1 MNDLLDP
8 IRGIPVDL
16 ELVRRE
22 LDVDLPTARY
32 LVRTGLITTDG
43 ARVLRRGP
51 TTGTCATA
59 AAKAAAIRLLEGR
72 TVRTVRVR
80 LPVGTVI
87 GVRISRVGGDPSE
100 ARVRKPGS
108 DDHVDVT
115 TGVTIAARVEETGSE
130 GVEIRAGRGV
140 GETPSGKP
148 AISEAVREQIVDNL
162 RYLVDSYGVGLRVTI
177 EVPDGEEIARK
188 TLAHRHGIE
197 GGISILGT
205 KGLVD
210 PNSEEAIEGSIR
222 SDLRYVERVPCLV
235 TGYRTMDRARR
246 LGIPS
251 RDIVNCHGRY
261 DLALEA
267 VKTGVPAD
275 GEVKRFDAVLIFGM
289 PGKLLK
295 LAAGAYNTHAKVADA
310 RRESLVTRLVEIGRP
325 DLAVEAARHEG
336 LISEFLR
343 SLDPDVRRELFE
355 RVCELVEE
363 RVSSDHDLECG
374 CALYFRADD
383 SEEVVEGEGWKR
395 LVRGYDDDLIGRPK
409 G

>member
-1 MNDLLDP
+1 MSSILDP

-22 LDVDLPTARY
+22 LNVDLPTARY

-72 TVRTVRVR
+72 TVRIVRVR
-80 LPVGTVI
+80 LPIGTVV
-87 GVRISRVGGDPSE
+87 GVRVSRVDGYPPE
-100 ARVRKPGS
+100 ARVKKPGN
-108 DDHVDVT
+108 DDRVDVT
-115 TGVTIAARVEETGSE
+115 AGVTIAARVEETGSQ
-130 GVEIRAGRGV
+130 GIEIRAGRGV
-140 GETPSGKP
+140 GETPPGEP
-148 AISEAVREQIVDNL
+148 AISEAAREQIIDNL
-162 RYLVDSYGVGLRVTI
+162 RYLADSYGIGLRVTI

-188 TLAHRHGIE
+188 TLAHRHGVE

-222 SDLRYVERVPCLV
+222 SDLRYVGRFPCLV

-251 RDIVNCHGRY
+251 RDIINCHGRY

-275 GEVKRFDAVLIFGM
+275 GEVKRFGAVLIFGM

-295 LAAGAYNTHAKVADA
+295 LAAGVYNTHAKVADA

-325 DLAVEAARHEG
+325 DIAVKAMRHEG

-343 SLDPDVRRELFE
+343 GLDPDVRRKLFE

-363 RVSSDHDLECG
+363 RVSSDHDIECG
-374 CALYFRADD
+374 CALYFRSGD

-395 LVRGYDDDLIGRPK
+395 LVRGHDDDLIGRPR